1 MVILLLVAALAAS
14 AAAAIPSAGRT
25 EPKSRKTESVPVA
38 GRTEPR
44 SRRLDSVP
52 VDPVGDFTGKFKN
65 LEPSSL
71 GPAAPEFAADVT
83 VDPAMSIFAAS
94 PAALESTLVPP
105 AVRLIESAGCSI
117 GAAVPSCAG
126 NLSICL
132 SADISNTAGA
142 CACYTKFAK
151 CFDSAG
157 CIEWLPSTD
166 VHYCRYTLYCTR
178 GECELS
184 GAFSNFVSAAAFFAL
199 AVSVILAA
207 AGG

>member
-1 MVILLLVAALAAS
+1 MGILLLIAVLAAS

-25 EPKSRKTESVPVA
+25 EPKSRELESPVA

-44 SRRLDSVP
+44 SRKLDSVP
-52 VDPVGDFTGKFKN
+52 VSPVGDLTGRFKN
-65 LEPSSL
+65 LEPTSM
-71 GPAAPEFAADVT
+71 GPAAPEFAADVP
-83 VDPAMSIFAAS
+83 VDPAMNIFAAS

-166 VHYCRYTLYCTR
+166 VHYCRNTLYCTR
-178 GECELS
+178 DECELS
-184 GAFSNFVSAAAFFAL
+184 GAFSNFVNAAALVAL
-199 AVSVILAA
+199 FVSVVLAA
-207 AGG
+207 AG